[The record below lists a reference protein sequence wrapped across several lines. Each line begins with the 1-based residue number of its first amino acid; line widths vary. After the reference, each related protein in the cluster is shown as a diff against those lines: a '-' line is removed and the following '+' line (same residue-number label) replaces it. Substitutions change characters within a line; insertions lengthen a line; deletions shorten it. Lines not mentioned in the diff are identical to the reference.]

1 MAQAANG
8 GDTFD
13 LARFIDAQKSVYETA
28 LSELRRGRKTSHW
41 MWFIF
46 PQVAGLG
53 YSAMSQ
59 RYAIADLE
67 EAEAYLAHP
76 VLGTR
81 LRECAAVTLAVE
93 GRSASAIFGS
103 PDDMKLQSSM
113 TLFARANGDGS
124 VFEKVLEKYYGDEA
138 DEQTLDL
145 LAVNG

>member
-1 MAQAANG
+1 MAQAAKDN
-8 GDTFD
+8 DTFN
-13 LARFIDAQKSVYETA
+13 LKRFVDAQQSVYETA

-41 MWFIF
+41 MWFVF

-59 RYAIADLE
+59 RYAISGLK

-76 VLGTR
+76 IIGAR
-81 LRECAAVTLAVE
+81 LWECAEVVLAVE

-113 TLFARANGDGS
+113 TLFGRAAGEDS
-124 VFEKVLEKYYGDEA
+124 VFGAVLEKYYDGQEDSA
-138 DEQTLDL
+138 TLGE
-145 LAVNG
+145 LALS

>member
-1 MAQAANG
+1 MAQASSN
-8 GDTFD
+8 DPFN
-13 LARFIDAQKSVYETA
+13 LARFVDAQKPVYETA

-59 RYAIADLE
+59 RYAISGLD
-67 EAEAYLAHP
+67 EAKAYLAHP
-76 VLGTR
+76 VLGSR
-81 LRECAAVTLAVE
+81 LRECAETALAVE

-113 TLFARANGDGS
+113 TLFAQADGDGS
-124 VFEKVLEKYYGDEA
+124 VFGKVLEKYYGGEMDG
-138 DEQTLDL
+138 QTLEL

>member
-1 MAQAANG
+1 MTQAVSDN
-8 GDTFD
+8 DPFD
-13 LARFIDAQKSVYETA
+13 LNRFVDAQKSVYETA

-53 YSAMSQ
+53 QSAMSQ

-67 EAEAYLAHP
+67 EAQAYLAHP
-76 VLGTR
+76 VLGAR
-81 LRECAAVTLAVE
+81 LRECAKVVLTVE

-113 TLFARANGDGS
+113 TLFARADGNGS
-124 VFEKVLEKYYGDEA
+124 VFGKVLEKYYGGEEDGA
-138 DEQTLDL
+138 TLRE
-145 LAVNG
+145 LALS

>member
-1 MAQAANG
+1 MTQTVSDN
-8 GDTFD
+8 DPFD
-13 LARFIDAQKSVYETA
+13 LNRFVDAQKSVYETA

-53 YSAMSQ
+53 QSAMSQ

-67 EAEAYLAHP
+67 EATAYLAHP
-76 VLGTR
+76 VLGAR
-81 LRECAAVTLAVE
+81 LRACAEVVLTVE

-113 TLFARANGDGS
+113 TLFARADGNGS
-124 VFEKVLEKYYGDEA
+124 VFGKVLEKYYGRETDEKTIA
-138 DEQTLDL
+138 L
-145 LAVNG
+145 LHLSS

>member
-1 MAQAANG
+1 MTQASNN
-8 GDTFD
+8 DPFD
-13 LARFIDAQKSVYETA
+13 LARFTNAQKSVYETA
-28 LSELRRGRKTSHW
+28 LSELRRGHKTSHW

-67 EAEAYLAHP
+67 EAQTYLAHP
-76 VLGTR
+76 VLGAR
-81 LRECAAVTLAVE
+81 LRECAAAALAVE

-113 TLFARANGDGS
+113 TLFAQAEGDGS
-124 VFEKVLEKYYGDEA
+124 VFGRVLEKYYGGEVDG
-138 DEQTLDL
+138 QTLDL